1 MTTQQ
6 FRLHDIE
13 WDAVRPADTPY
24 FLSNPHM
31 YMVASLGGDLTAY
44 GDEHTVGKMGGL
56 WAHPIR
62 VADGWCVRVDGHPLA
77 SATSAQCVHTVP

>member
-44 GDEHTVGKMGGL
+44 GDEQSHSRPCWWRRCTCT
-56 WAHPIR
+56 IR
-62 VADGWCVRVDGHPLA
+62 QQLRGMVKLHL
-77 SATSAQCVHTVP
+77 S